1 MENDNLKKIDDIL
14 KRTDTDYSTAKQALD
29 DANGDVL
36 DAIILIES
44 QSKNKTYS
52 KGSNK
57 GEQIFNQIKDILS
70 KGNATKITIKKN
82 NEVIV
87 NLPVTAG
94 IIGALVAPFLSAAGI
109 TAALLTQCSV
119 EITQS
124 DGNVVNIGQK
134 MEQGVDIVKDAMQDV
149 KQGATN
155 FKNDFMSSTNEF
167 KNDFK
172 NSANEF
178 KSDFKSS
185 TDEFK
190 NDFKKE
196 ASDIKDD
203 FTYTY
208 KNKDDF

>member
-1 MENDNLKKIDDIL
+1 MENENLKKIDDIL
-14 KRTDTDYSTAKQALD
+14 KRTDTDYSTAKQALE

-44 QSKNKTYS
+44 QSRNKSYS
-52 KGSNK
+52 KGAK
-57 GEQIFNQIKDILS
+57 GEQIFSQLKDILA

-82 NEVIV
+82 NEIIV

-94 IIGALVAPFLSAAGI
+94 IIGALVAPFLSAAGV

-124 DGNVVNIGQK
+124 DGNIVNLGQK
-134 MEQGVDIVKDAMQDV
+134 VEQGVDIVKDAMQDV

-155 FKNDFMSSTNEF
+155 LKNDFMSSTNEF
-167 KNDFK
+167 KKGVK

-178 KSDFKSS
+178 KDDFTSS
-185 TDEFK
+185 ANEFK
-190 NDFKKE
+190 N
-196 ASDIKDD
+196 DIKDD
-203 FTYTY
+203 FTYSY
-208 KNKDDF
+208 KDNDQF